1 MTKVGLTARP
11 IELLPQPL
19 PNLKVLMI
27 KLRSLQR
34 KLRRLAH
41 KASLEHERHGV
52 ADVNRLQLRLTRLF
66 KSLKV
71 WPVTRHAIVQAGAP
85 RHESLCLSVIF
96 TVDQPHKLVH
106 EIPMKPRRTKC
117 MLGNHP
123 SRRKDREVNV
133 RSSRNFRR
141 RSQ

>member
-11 IELLPQPL
+11 LELLPQPL

-41 KASLEHERHGV
+41 EARLEHERHGV
-52 ADVNRLQLRLTRLF
+52 AYINRLQLRLTRLF

-71 WPVTRHAIVQAGAP
+71 RPVTSHAIVQAGAP
-85 RHESLCLSVIF
+85 RHEAFRLGVIF
-96 TVDQPHKLVH
+96 PVNQPHKLVH
-106 EIPMKPRRTKC
+106 EIPMKPRRTKR

-123 SRRKDREVNV
+123 SRRKDREVNI
-133 RSSRNFRR
+133 RGSRI
-141 RSQ
+141 